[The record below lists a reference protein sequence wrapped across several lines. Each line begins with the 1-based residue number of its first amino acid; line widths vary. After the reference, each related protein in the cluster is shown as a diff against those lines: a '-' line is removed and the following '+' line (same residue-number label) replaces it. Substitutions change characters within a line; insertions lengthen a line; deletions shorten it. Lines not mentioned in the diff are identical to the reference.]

1 MKKTM
6 LGLMIAA
13 SLYACGDGAG
23 GESGAPKKAAKKD
36 VTQDPVYIAGQDLV
50 AKNGCLTCHKVDE
63 ASTGPAYKA
72 VAAKYPNNA
81 ETYENLSLKII
92 KGGYGNW
99 GQVPMTPHPELSQ
112 EDATKMVK
120 YIMLLK

>member
-1 MKKTM
+1 MI
-6 LGLMIAA
+6 GLVIAA
-13 SLYACGDGAG
+13 SLYACGGGAG
-23 GESGAPKKAAKKD
+23 SDSGSTGAKKEKKD
-36 VTQDPVYIAGQDLV
+36 VTTDPVYIAGQELV
-50 AKNGCLTCHKVDE
+50 GKNGCLTCHKVDE

-92 KGGYGNW
+92 KGGSGNW
-99 GQVPMTPHPELSQ
+99 GAVPMTPHPELSQ

-120 YIMLLK
+120 YIMLLKN